1 MVAFLK
7 VKVTVRACIHNRNI
21 TISTTEWMIVLQPN
35 IFAHW
40 KYWIAVVKVSA
51 KFQLRSQLSF
61 N

>member
-21 TISTTEWMIVLQPN
+21 TISTTEWMIVLQAN

-40 KYWIAVVKVSA
+40 KYWIAVVKVTA
-51 KFQLRSQLSF
+51 KVTSF
-61 N
+61 S